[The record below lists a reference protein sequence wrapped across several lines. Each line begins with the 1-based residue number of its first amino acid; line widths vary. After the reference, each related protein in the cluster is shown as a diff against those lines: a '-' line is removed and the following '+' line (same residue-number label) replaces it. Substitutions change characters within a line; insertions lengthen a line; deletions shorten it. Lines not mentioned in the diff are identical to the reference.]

1 MGGLTMLQQ
10 ELEALR
16 QKALKTISDYI
27 RDNGKH
33 GYARMTYKGNPDWYV
48 SFSKEDNNTIP
59 YLQWSDIERNR
70 KFQIYGD
77 TLDGIVE
84 IADAIDE
91 YKKNVDWVIYPQ
103 ISVRVKATSQE
114 KAKEKAIKFL
124 TDKGIEES
132 HIIISDSNCFKV

>member
-1 MGGLTMLQQ
+1 MLQQ

-33 GYARMTYKGNPDWYV
+33 GYARITYKGNPDCFA
-48 SFSKEDNNTIP
+48 SFSKEDNNSIP
-59 YLQWSDIERNR
+59 YLQWCDVKGNNQFRVN
-70 KFQIYGD
+70 GD

>member
-1 MGGLTMLQQ
+1 MLQQ
-10 ELEALR
+10 ELEALK

-33 GYARMTYKGNPDWYV
+33 GYARITYKGNPDWYV

-59 YLQWSDIERNR
+59 YLQWCDVKGNNQFRIN
-70 KFQIYGD
+70 GD

-84 IADAIDE
+84 IADAINE
-91 YKKNVDWVIYPQ
+91 YKKNIDWVIYPQ
-103 ISVRVKATSQE
+103 ISITVKATSQE

-124 TDKGIEES
+124 TDKGIEENR
-132 HIIISDSNCFKV
+132 IIISNSNCFKV

>member
-1 MGGLTMLQQ
+1 MLQQ
-10 ELEALR
+10 ELEVLK

-33 GYARMTYKGNPDWYV
+33 GYARITYKGNPDWYV

-59 YLQWSDIERNR
+59 YLQWCDVKGNNQFRIN
-70 KFQIYGD
+70 GD

-84 IADAIDE
+84 IADAINE

-103 ISVRVKATSQE
+103 ISIMVKAASQE

-124 TDKGIEES
+124 TDKGIEENR
-132 HIIISDSNCFKV
+132 IIISNSNCFKV